1 MSNPLAI
8 AAVTATLRHL
18 LTKGVNGANV
28 TARPLDNARRD
39 QNSLQ
44 LNLFL
49 YQVLPDAAWRNRDM
63 PRQARPNETG
73 QPPLPLVLYYLLTAY
88 SNDEDDTAA
97 HRLLGQAMSVLHD
110 HPLLGATEIEK
121 VTAVEADLKTSDLHN
136 QLERVRVTLQ
146 PLTFEEM
153 SKLWTTFQTHYRVS
167 AAYQVSVVLIESTRP
182 SKTPLPV
189 LQRGEGDRGVASQP
203 DLNAPFPVLS
213 ALGLPERQLSAQPGD
228 VITLSGDRLSGG
240 TARLASLRIANPPQ
254 PTTATVDDTK
264 LSVTLPNNLA
274 AGFYTIAVRLNTPRG
289 EISSNELP
297 LAVAPVITT
306 PLPLAVARV
315 SGTATINLSCSVP
328 VLLDQ
333 RVSLLVGD
341 YEVQAEP
348 PPAPPAPPAPAPTT
362 RQDFQF
368 KIKTPPSGSFPVP
381 TGTGLLTR
389 LRVDGVDSEV
399 IAPRGAGDP
408 ENAPLEFDANKQI
421 TIN

>member
-8 AAVTATLRHL
+8 AAVTATLRSL
-18 LTKGVNGANV
+18 LVRGVGISDV
-28 TARPLDNARRD
+28 TARPLDNARRS
-39 QNSLQ
+39 QSGHQ

-63 PRQARPNETG
+63 PRQARPGETG

-88 SNDEDDTAA
+88 SDDEDDTAA

-110 HPLLGATEIEK
+110 HPLLGAAEIK
-121 VTAVEADLKTSDLHN
+121 NVAATGTDLEHSDLHN

-189 LQRGEGDRGVASQP
+189 LQRGEDDRGVASQP

-213 ALGLPERQLSAQPGD
+213 ALRLPERQLSAQPGD

-240 TARLASLRIANPPQ
+240 TARLASLRIASPPQ
-254 PTTATVDDTK
+254 PATAPVDDTK

-297 LAVAPVITT
+297 LAIAPVITT

-315 SGTATINLSCSVP
+315 SGTATINLTCSAP
-328 VLLDQ
+328 VLPEQ

-341 YEVQAEP
+341 YEVPAEP
-348 PPAPPAPPAPAPTT
+348 HPAATNS
-362 RQDFQF
+362 FQF
-368 KIKTPPSGSFPVP
+368 KINTPPSGSFPVP
-381 TGTGLLTR
+381 TGVGLLTR